1 MRTISDKELRKIVDR
16 HGRWIR
22 GEEGGECAYL
32 VCTDLTGANLYSTYL
47 TGANLAGANLREANL
62 EGADLTEANLDGTK
76 R

>member
-47 TGANLAGANLREANL
+47 AGANLREANL